1 MEKETRETKVG
12 VLVYKSFGLTE
23 EQHNAA
29 VELLTKNKRE
39 VGTYTIEENDDEVVN
54 IWILDAF
61 AESDK
66 QYATT
71 KEEIEEC
78 ERSERYARFLQSS
91 LGEGATIYTLH
102 DNLGGFSQ
110 PIGEI
115 AVK

>member
-1 MEKETRETKVG
+1 MRVSRINGET
-12 VLVYKSFGLTE
+12 YKSFELTE

-29 VELLTKNKRE
+29 VELLTENKRM
-39 VGTYTIEENDDEVVN
+39 VGNYTIEEDDDEKVN
-54 IWILDAF
+54 VWISDAF

-66 QYATT
+66 QSATT

-115 AVK
+115 AVF